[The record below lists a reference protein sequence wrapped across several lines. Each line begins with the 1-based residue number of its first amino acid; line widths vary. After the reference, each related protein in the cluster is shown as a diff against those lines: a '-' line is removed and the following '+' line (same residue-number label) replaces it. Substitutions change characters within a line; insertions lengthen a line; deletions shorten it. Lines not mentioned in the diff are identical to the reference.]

1 MTDKVSTVQEIFDN
15 IDKGFD
21 PDKSVGVN
29 AVFQFNLTGDNGGQ
43 YWIKVANKQAEVA
56 EGEHG
61 DPTMIITSAA
71 DDYIAM
77 VNGEMNPMTAFM
89 MGKIK
94 VKGDMGLALK
104 LQTMFGLV

>member
-1 MTDKVSTVQEIFDN
+1 MPDKVSTVQEIFDN
-15 IDKGFD
+15 IDKGFE
-21 PDKSVGVN
+21 PEKSAGVD

-43 YWIKVANKQAEVA
+43 YWIKVADRQAEVS

-77 VNGEMNPMTAFM
+77 VNGELNPMTAFM
-89 MGKIK
+89 KGKIK